1 MPKTI
6 AWRAVAAAGL
16 FLAVLG
22 SAALQTPDE
31 QPRPVLIVNA
41 TGQTITH
48 FYAST
53 PGFNVWEEDLLGERV
68 IANGASIRIDVNN
81 GSGRCLYDFR
91 ARLAD
96 GVVLDRRGINACE
109 VAEYRYTANE

>member
-1 MPKTI
+1 MSRMI
-6 AWRAVAAAGL
+6 ARRAVTSAAL
-16 FLAVLG
+16 SLAVLG
-22 SAALQTPDE
+22 SAALQTPDG
-31 QPRPVLIVNA
+31 QPRPVLIINA

-48 FYAST
+48 FHAST

-68 IANGASIRIDVNN
+68 IANGAAMRIDVDN